1 MLDIVYPSHS
11 ESEVRMGSF
20 TISSK
25 QLTASRCCDLWER
38 VGLECVLVWRV
49 QKRILG
55 PFHRAVREA
64 TGSWE
69 CWQDHSYPQLRGGSW
84 SPLSLAILL
93 PSTKLEQV
101 PHTTLWSRHGS
112 QLCHSLCDLGHIT
125 SVVLKS
131 PICKIRW
138 AGRIANF

>member
-1 MLDIVYPSHS
+1 MESNYAIDYAVNHLDLLNVMLDIVYPSHS
-11 ESEVRMGSF
+11 ESEVGMGSF

-64 TGSWE
+64 TGS
-69 CWQDHSYPQLRGGSW
+69 
-84 SPLSLAILL
+84 
-93 PSTKLEQV
+93 
-101 PHTTLWSRHGS
+101 
-112 QLCHSLCDLGHIT
+112 
-125 SVVLKS
+125 
-131 PICKIRW
+131 
-138 AGRIANF
+138 